1 MHKEEFERD
10 MEEYLHARK
19 RAGFNFKDILKKF
32 LPEKKKEHV
41 ELPEQVEVYEEE
53 AKTEPKEGMLAKLF
67 KKEEPLNEELLRT
80 KMQVED
86 MSGDMKE
93 ISKIALSVVKQLPD
107 EQLRTFKESP
117 DFEKLKIIL
126 KKHDLIK

>member
-10 MEEYLHARK
+10 MEEYLRARK
-19 RAGFNFKDILKKF
+19 KAGFNLKDLLKKF
-32 LPEKKKEHV
+32 MPEKKKEV
-41 ELPEQVEVYEEE
+41 ELPEEVEVYEEE

-80 KMQVED
+80 RMQVED
-86 MSGDMKE
+86 MSSDMKE

-117 DFEKLKIIL
+117 DFDKLKTIL
-126 KKHDLIK
+126 KKHDLIR